1 VADAEVLVASGA
13 APSRGRA
20 GVRQDD
26 RVTRVAACLLA
37 SFAPAA
43 CGGSDDRRE
52 PAPDRDGATRNVVTG
67 EVRTP
72 DARTPLIRGDGLWR
86 CETTGRVELRVS
98 RDGVASLSMSGR
110 LLASVAPSRAL
121 INRACTS
128 QRPEQLPRFRAPRAL
143 AGESRLRCAVPP
155 RVLVDLRDGDLT
167 VRETGGGRFLLGA
180 AVSER
185 HLEAAGHWST
195 SCAVG

>member
-1 VADAEVLVASGA
+1 
-13 APSRGRA
+13 
-20 GVRQDD
+20 VRL
-26 RVTRVAACLLA
+26 VAACLPACLVL
-37 SFAPAA
+37 AA

-52 PAPDRDGATRNVVTG
+52 PAPDRDVATGKVVTG

-72 DARTPLIRGDGLWR
+72 DARTPLVRGVGLWR

-98 RDGVASLSMSGR
+98 RDGVASLSMRGR

-128 QRPEQLPRFRAPRAL
+128 ERPAELPPFRAPRAL
-143 AGESRLRCAVPP
+143 VGESHLRCAVPP

-167 VRETGGGRFLLGA
+167 VREPGGGRFLLGA

-195 SCAVG
+195 RCAVG